1 MQRINFINQL
11 YKLSFIFLF
20 LACAKEPSTSVDK
33 KTKKTNQFNK
43 TNLNISILLDLSD
56 RIDTIKNKNISM
68 EFYKRDVGYLESIAD
83 AFSNKIKYKK
93 SRHLNDKIQLYF
105 DPEPLNSQINSL
117 SNELKIHVTNDN
129 GTLEYINSVTDKYSS
144 GALKIY
150 RQALNDSKYVGS
162 DTWGFFKNKVQDYCV
177 DKDYRNILIII
188 TDGYIFYEDSNF
200 NEGNLS
206 TYITPQKIRSKGL
219 TKANWKEII
228 ESKKHGFIPINQD
241 LSDLEVLVLGV
252 NPSNSK
258 QNFYDYDI
266 LKKYWSDWLL
276 GMGVKEG
283 DFQFKMA
290 DLPSNMDKIIKT
302 FIAK

>member
-1 MQRINFINQL
+1 MQRINFFNFL
-11 YKLSFIFLF
+11 FKLSFIFLF
-20 LACAKEPSTSVDK
+20 LACATEPPTLKEK
-33 KTKKTNQFNK
+33 KTVKNNQLNKK
-43 TNLNISILLDLSD
+43 NLNISILLDLSD
-56 RIDTIKNKNISM
+56 RIDTIKNKNESM

-105 DPEPLNSQINSL
+105 DPEPLNSQINTL
-117 SNELKIHVTNDN
+117 SNELKIHVTRDN

-177 DKDYRNILIII
+177 DKDYRNILVII
-188 TDGYIFYEDSNF
+188 TDGYIFYEGSNL

-219 TKANWKEII
+219 NTSNWRKTI
-228 ESKKHGFIPINQD
+228 ETEKHGFIPIDQD

-252 NPSNSK
+252 SPSNSK
-258 QNFYDYDI
+258 NNFYDYDV
-266 LKKYWSDWLL
+266 LKKYWSDWLF
-276 GMGVKEG
+276 GMGVKENN
-283 DFQFKMA
+283 FEFKMA
-290 DLPSNMDKIIKT
+290 DLPSNMDKIIKM
-302 FIAK
+302 FLL